1 MRAFFPCFVFFFS
14 LWAAFPFPGN
24 AQPAWESGFA
34 QIAIQD
40 HGRKKP
46 LTSFASESALLLS
59 GKPSIVLPERGKMQA
74 LPLLLALWFS
84 PQGWEKEPILL
95 VGEPLLLESL
105 GLPSSRTRFSY
116 EELKD
121 NQSLRA
127 LALRLGSP
135 ARAAEGEDS
144 SKAQLDRAVRGLTE
158 RMDLFLRI
166 ASGRAFLIVPAPPEA
181 EGRWLSLPEAMA
193 IYPAETT
200 AKLGEAWE
208 RMRTAF
214 LAGKDAE
221 AGAAAARLAEELRS
235 LNPARYPEAATLR
248 FEEAY
253 HELDPWRWAW
263 ICYAAAAI
271 CLALTSAWGRRL
283 GYGIGWGLALT
294 GFFFQAYGFYCRITL
309 AGRPPVTNMYE
320 SVIWVAFGVVLFSLL
335 LEAVYRSRYLLLAA
349 MPIAVLC
356 LLFVQTQPL
365 IFDPSLQPLVP
376 VLRNNFWLTVHVLS
390 VTLSYAAFGLA
401 LGLGDLY
408 LWRWLRQAPDRKR
421 QEPIL
426 AQYIYRCL
434 QIGVFFLAAGVVLG
448 AVWANYSWGRFW
460 DWDPKE
466 TWALV
471 SLLCYLALLHG
482 RIAGWWGEFG
492 LATGSVLCFLSVL
505 MAWYGVNYVLGKGLH
520 SYGFG
525 SGAVGPVAGFAL
537 AQLLFALW
545 CSWVWWKRRADQRGR
560 VAPVSASQIGRP

>member
-1 MRAFFPCFVFFFS
+1 MRATSLCFSCLVAFWTVYFS
-14 LWAAFPFPGN
+14 PAAAG
-24 AQPAWESGFA
+24 AAWERDFA

-46 LTSFASESALLLS
+46 LTSFASESCLLLT
-59 GKPSIVLPERGKMQA
+59 GKQSVVLPDRGKVEA
-74 LPLLLALWFS
+74 LPLLLSLWLS
-84 PQGWEKEPILL
+84 PEGWAKEPILL
-95 VGEPLLLESL
+95 VGEPILREAL
-105 GLPSSRTRFSY
+105 GLPSSRSRFSY
-116 EELKD
+116 DELRS
-121 NQSLRA
+121 NQALRA
-127 LALRLGSP
+127 LTLRLEASGTT
-135 ARAAEGEDS
+135 AEGEDS
-144 SKAQLDRAVRGLTE
+144 TKAQIERAVRGLMD
-158 RMDLFLRI
+158 RIDLFSRI
-166 ASGRAFLIVPAPPEA
+166 VSGRALTIVPEPAGTER
-181 EGRWLSLPEAMA
+181 RWLALPEAKVV
-193 IYPAETT
+193 YPVEVS
-200 AKLGEAWE
+200 AKLEQTWE
-208 RMRTAF
+208 RMRNAV
-214 LAGKDAE
+214 LSGKRDE
-221 AGAAAARLAEELRS
+221 AGAAAVALAEELRS
-235 LNPARYPEAATLR
+235 LNPARYPKTGKLR

-253 HELDPWRWAW
+253 RELQPWRWAW
-263 ICYAAAAI
+263 ICYAASAI
-271 CLALTSAWGRRL
+271 CLALTSAWRRPL
-283 GYGIGWGLALT
+283 GYAAGWTLALT
-294 GFFFQAYGFYCRITL
+294 GFLFQIYGFACRILL

-320 SVIWVAFGVVLFSLL
+320 SVIWVAFGIVLFALL

-408 LWRWLRQAPDRKR
+408 LWRWLRRHADGKR
-421 QEPIL
+421 VDPVL
-426 AQYIYRCL
+426 TLYIYRCL

-492 LATGSVLCFLSVL
+492 LAVGAVLCFLSVL
-505 MAWYGVNYVLGKGLH
+505 MAWYGVNFVLGKGLH

-537 AQLLFALW
+537 VQLLFALW
-545 CSWVWWKRRADQRGR
+545 CLWTGWKRRADQSRR
-560 VAPVSASQIGRP
+560 VAPFSTSQIGRP

>member
-1 MRAFFPCFVFFFS
+1 MRALLLSFSCFFS
-14 LWAAFPFPGN
+14 FWAICASSAG
-24 AQPAWESGFA
+24 AKTAWERDFA

-46 LTSFASESALLLS
+46 LTSFASESCLLLT
-59 GKPSIVLPERGKMQA
+59 GKQSVALPDRGKMEA
-74 LPLLLALWFS
+74 LPLLLSLWLS
-84 PQGWEKEPILL
+84 PEGWEKEPVLL
-95 VGEPLLLESL
+95 VGEPILREAL
-105 GLPSSRTRFSY
+105 GLPPSRTRFSY
-116 EELKD
+116 DELSG
-121 NQSLRA
+121 NPALRA
-127 LALRLGSP
+127 LTLRLG
-135 ARAAEGEDS
+135 AGGRAAEGEDS
-144 SKAQLDRAVRGLTE
+144 SQAQIERAVRGLTD
-158 RMDLFLRI
+158 RMDLFSRI
-166 ASGRAFLIVPAPPEA
+166 VSGSALTIVPEPAGTER
-181 EGRWLSLPEAMA
+181 RWLTLPEAKA
-193 IYPAETT
+193 VYPVEVT
-200 AKLGEAWE
+200 AKLEETWE
-208 RMRTAF
+208 TMRAAV
-214 LAGKDAE
+214 LSAKHAE
-221 AGAAAARLAEELRS
+221 AGTAALALAEELRS
-235 LNPARYPEAATLR
+235 LSPARYPEAGKLR

-253 HELDPWRWAW
+253 RELQPWRWAW
-263 ICYAAAAI
+263 ICYAASAI

-283 GYGIGWGLALT
+283 GYLTGWGLALT
-294 GFFFQAYGFYCRITL
+294 GFLFQIYGFVCRILL

-320 SVIWVAFGVVLFSLL
+320 SVIWVAFGVVLFALL
-335 LEAVYRSRYLLLAA
+335 LEAVYRSRFLLLAA

-408 LWRWLRQAPDRKR
+408 LWRWLRQALGSKR
-421 QEPIL
+421 EEPIL
-426 AQYIYRCL
+426 TQYIYRCL

-492 LATGSVLCFLSVL
+492 LAIGAVLCFLSVL

-545 CSWVWWKRRADQRGR
+545 CSWAWWKRRADQRGR
-560 VAPVSASQIGRP
+560 VAPISASQIGRP

>member
-1 MRAFFPCFVFFFS
+1 AF
-14 LWAAFPFPGN
+14 WAACTS
-24 AQPAWESGFA
+24 PAAAGVPWERDFA
-34 QIAIQD
+34 QIAVQD

-46 LTSFASESALLLS
+46 LTSFASESCLLLT
-59 GKPSIVLPERGKMQA
+59 GKQSVVLPNQGKMEA
-74 LPLLLALWFS
+74 LPLLLSLWLS
-84 PQGWEKEPILL
+84 PDGWAKEPIIL
-95 VGEPLLLESL
+95 VGEPILREAL
-105 GLPSSRTRFSY
+105 GLPSSRSRYSY
-116 EELKD
+116 DELRS
-121 NQSLRA
+121 NPALRA
-127 LALRLGSP
+127 LTLRVEAGG
-135 ARAAEGEDS
+135 ATAEGEDS
-144 SKAQLDRAVRGLTE
+144 TKAQIERALRGLTD
-158 RMDLFLRI
+158 RMDLFARI
-166 ASGRAFLIVPAPPEA
+166 VSGRALTIVPEPAGT
-181 EGRWLSLPEAMA
+181 EGRWLTLPEAKA
-193 IYPAETT
+193 VYPVEVT
-200 AKLGEAWE
+200 AKLDETWQ
-208 RMRTAF
+208 RMRSAV
-214 LAGKDAE
+214 LSGKRGE
-221 AGAAAARLAEELRS
+221 AGAAAVSLAEELRS
-235 LNPARYPEAATLR
+235 LSPARYPEAGKLS

-253 HELDPWRWAW
+253 RELQPWRWAW
-263 ICYAAAAI
+263 ICYVASAI
-271 CLALTSAWGRRL
+271 ALALTSAWGRRL
-283 GYGIGWGLALT
+283 GYAAGWALALA
-294 GFFFQAYGFYCRITL
+294 GFFFQIYGFVCRILL

-320 SVIWVAFGVVLFSLL
+320 SVIWVAFGVVLFALL

-408 LWRWLRQAPDRKR
+408 LWRWLRRGPDRKR
-421 QEPIL
+421 EEPVL
-426 AQYIYRCL
+426 TQYIYRCL

-492 LATGSVLCFLSVL
+492 LAVGSVLCFLSVL
-505 MAWYGVNYVLGKGLH
+505 MAWYGVNFVLGKGLH

-545 CSWVWWKRRADQRGR
+545 CSWAWWKWRAEHGETST
-560 VAPVSASQIGRP
+560 PVSASRIVRP

>member
-1 MRAFFPCFVFFFS
+1 MRAVLLSFSCFLSF
-14 LWAAFPFPGN
+14 WAICSSSAG
-24 AQPAWESGFA
+24 AKTAWERDFA
-34 QIAIQD
+34 QIAVQD

-46 LTSFASESALLLS
+46 LTSFASESCLLLT
-59 GKPSIVLPERGKMQA
+59 GKQSVALPDRGKMEA
-74 LPLLLALWFS
+74 LPLLLSLWLS
-84 PQGWEKEPILL
+84 PDGWEKEPILL
-95 VGEPLLLESL
+95 VGEPILREAL
-105 GLPSSRTRFSY
+105 GLPPSRTRFSY
-116 EELKD
+116 DELSS
-121 NQSLRA
+121 NPALRA
-127 LALRLGSP
+127 LVLRLGASG
-135 ARAAEGEDS
+135 RSAEGEDS
-144 SKAQLDRAVRGLTE
+144 SQAQIERAVRGLTD
-158 RMDLFLRI
+158 RMDLFSRI
-166 ASGRAFLIVPAPPEA
+166 VSGSALTIVPEPAGTEKKWLTLAEA
-181 EGRWLSLPEAMA
+181 KAVYPVEVTTKLEESWDKMRAAVLS
-193 IYPAETT
+193 
-200 AKLGEAWE
+200 
-208 RMRTAF
+208 
-214 LAGKDAE
+214 GKHAE
-221 AGAAAARLAEELRS
+221 AGTAALALAEELRS
-235 LNPARYPEAATLR
+235 LSPARYPEAGKLR

-253 HELDPWRWAW
+253 RELQPWRWAW

-283 GYGIGWGLALT
+283 GYFAGWGLALT
-294 GFFFQAYGFYCRITL
+294 GLLFQIYGFACRILL

-320 SVIWVAFGVVLFSLL
+320 SVIWVAFGVVLFALL

-408 LWRWLRQAPDRKR
+408 LWRWLRQAPDKKR

-426 AQYIYRCL
+426 TQYIYRCL

-492 LATGSVLCFLSVL
+492 LAIGSVLCFLSVL

-545 CSWVWWKRRADQRGR
+545 CSWAWWKRRADERGR
-560 VAPVSASQIGRP
+560 VAPVSASQISRS